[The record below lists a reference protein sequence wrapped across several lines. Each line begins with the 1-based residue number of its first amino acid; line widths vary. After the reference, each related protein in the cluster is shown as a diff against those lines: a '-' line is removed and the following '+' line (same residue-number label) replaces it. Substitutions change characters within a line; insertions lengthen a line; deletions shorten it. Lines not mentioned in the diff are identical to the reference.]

1 MLKKVSGLIL
11 SSVVLSSL
19 AFAESGEPK
28 HPKPPPHAYEDCK
41 GKKAGDTVQHKTREG
56 MVPAKCMDSPEGLVA
71 RPKHR
76 PPPPPPKG
84 EQDGNHEESQQEGG
98 DEGKPATE

>member
-1 MLKKVSGLIL
+1 MRQSALIL
-11 SSVVLSSL
+11 MGVLVFAHSVY
-19 AFAESGEPK
+19 AEVPR

-76 PPPPPPKG
+76 PPPPPPKSEQ
-84 EQDGNHEESQQEGG
+84 EQDGNHEEIQQEGG